1 MAVTRQ
7 MPGLLA
13 STAADS
19 IVVFGSATLARL
31 SHDRTGLAFAMAGF
45 GVVCISGGSAGAP
58 PRPPATGA
66 PPPPRALLAHR
77 HLSIAATPP
86 QRNVRFARVMMI
98 LVSVPSRL
106 IGGPYIL
113 APPCAHG
120 SRNGAGPA
128 GG

>member
-7 MPGLLA
+7 TPGLFE

-31 SHDRTGLAFAMAGF
+31 SHDRTAFAFAMAGF
-45 GVVCISGGSAGAP
+45 GVGLHQWRQCRRSAATAAEPARHHVRLAGPAP
-58 PRPPATGA
+58 CPIATS
-66 PPPPRALLAHR
+66 
-77 HLSIAATPP
+77 SIAADAAT
-86 QRNVRFARVMMI
+86 NVRFTRFMV
-98 LVSVPSRL
+98 
-106 IGGPYIL
+106 IL
-113 APPCAHG
+113 ARLLSGLIHAHD